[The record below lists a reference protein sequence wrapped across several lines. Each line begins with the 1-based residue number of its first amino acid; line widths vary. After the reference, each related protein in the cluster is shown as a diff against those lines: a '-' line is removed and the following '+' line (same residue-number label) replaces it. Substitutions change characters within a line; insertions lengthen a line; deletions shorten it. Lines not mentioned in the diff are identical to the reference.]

1 MAELG
6 DAESAVATLNKEH
19 IQVRVLSWLQNN
31 LYIMDEYTLE
41 EITEYLNNLG
51 YEVIKTKDLDKLE
64 EIIRNYPG

>member
-6 DAESAVATLNKEH
+6 DAESAVATLNKVH

-31 LYIMDEYTLE
+31 LYIMDKYTLE

>member
-1 MAELG
+1 
-6 DAESAVATLNKEH
+6 
-19 IQVRVLSWLQNN
+19 
-31 LYIMDEYTLE
+31 MDKYTLE